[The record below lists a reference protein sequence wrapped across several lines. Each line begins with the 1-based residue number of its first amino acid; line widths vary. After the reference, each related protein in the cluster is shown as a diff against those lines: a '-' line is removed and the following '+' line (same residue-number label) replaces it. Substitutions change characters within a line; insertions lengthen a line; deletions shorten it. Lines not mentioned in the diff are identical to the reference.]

1 MKTPDLTK
9 ILKASNLSNTESQN
23 LLFNSIFSE
32 LKKIAAKQMSRENS
46 NHTLQPTALVN
57 EAYFKL
63 IDQSLVDWKNR
74 SHFFAVAS
82 KIMRRILVDHA
93 RAKYAD
99 KRGGRM
105 PKEELQEEL
114 IGSVDIQFEL
124 TSLDEALKELEE
136 LEPRHSRV
144 VELKFFG
151 GLDIEEIAEVLDT
164 SKATVKRD
172 WQFARAW
179 LYKKLKD

>member
-1 MKTPDLTK
+1 
-9 ILKASNLSNTESQN
+9 
-23 LLFNSIFSE
+23 
-32 LKKIAAKQMSRENS
+32 
-46 NHTLQPTALVN
+46 
-57 EAYFKL
+57 
-63 IDQSLVDWKNR
+63 
-74 SHFFAVAS
+74 
-82 KIMRRILVDHA
+82 
-93 RAKYAD
+93 
-99 KRGGRM
+99 M